1 MHNKIAYKKACILYL
16 SYVVHC
22 IALSSYS
29 YHTKTPTPNH
39 HKQQLTRKRTS
50 KTYCYACCCCCWG
63 CVFVKKDNNECTAC
77 TLVMYY
83 VMVVG
88 RECVLENKNQE
99 EKFLLVF
106 LLLH

>member
-50 KTYCYACCCCCWG
+50 KTYCYTCCCCWG